1 MYTFK
6 SKVLM
11 HPMRARTSTLT
22 LTLMPMWARISTLH
36 VLLQVLC
43 SAESGRWARRN
54 RAQVA
59 EQHAAEAMGKAHGER
74 WAAVDDEGLLRCWPG
89 NDGVNETKQR

>member
-43 SAESGRWARRN
+43 SAESGR
-54 RAQVA
+54 
-59 EQHAAEAMGKAHGER
+59 
-74 WAAVDDEGLLRCWPG
+74 
-89 NDGVNETKQR
+89 